1 MHKKKPRD
9 EQGFQTKQLMKRDAN
24 IRLFQYKQKK
34 SNISAALN
42 PNLKHYYDGQM

>member
-24 IRLFQYKQKK
+24 IVFILTVPKFY
-34 SNISAALN
+34 L
-42 PNLKHYYDGQM
+42 